1 MLLIFSRQTNTNQ
14 MKDTKWT
21 DALIGLYCSLHG
33 FKAKELTTRE
43 ELMASFYLKNKINH
57 RVYGLPHWEE
67 KEEFIHP
74 EGVAY
79 LLGIYK
85 KGQLI
90 GSIHL
95 MDLSRIASYASKVF
109 TNATFDYQPKK
120 TYEIKSF
127 VVDTE
132 YQKNIGA
139 AFNILIY
146 YAIRFTEKT
155 GRNNWLVAT
164 RDTFYEKIKRRS
176 GLPTEF
182 ISNENNYINDGSEQA
197 QYFQN
202 YEAIGGLENTCSYYI
217 NIPKGIIQRLAVKFL
232 KIAAVK
238 TLSKLRAIVLLPKFL
253 QKTSFLNI

>member
-1 MLLIFSRQTNTNQ
+1 
-14 MKDTKWT
+14 MKGTKWT
-21 DALIGLYCSLHG
+21 DALIGLYCLLHR
-33 FKAKELTTRE
+33 FKTKELTKRE
-43 ELMASFYLKNKINH
+43 ELIASFHLKNKINH
-57 RVYGLPHWEE
+57 RVYGLPNWEE
-67 KEEFIHP
+67 KEAFINP

-85 KGQLI
+85 KGRLI

-95 MDLSRIASYASKVF
+95 MNLSKITSYASKIF
-109 TNATFDYQPKK
+109 TKATFDYQPEK

-139 AFNILIY
+139 TFNILIY

-164 RDTFYEKIKRRS
+164 RNTFYEKIKRRS

-182 ISNENNYINDGSEQA
+182 ISNKNNYINDGSPQA

-217 NIPKGIIQRLAVKFL
+217 NIPKGIIQRLAMKFL
-232 KIAAVK
+232 RIATVK
-238 TLSKLRAIVLLPKFL
+238 TLNKLKAIIFFTKIFTRYIFF
-253 QKTSFLNI
+253 QSIA